1 MKCWLSLN
9 FGRPC
14 AAWAGQR
21 SRLSSQALL
30 QNPTAAAVR
39 PRRGCERLPAAWVPA
54 TISHPCQAHISC
66 SQAGKQWNR
75 WWLPPFSGILETHQ
89 STHRG
94 TKRKE
99 RKKNLKMWCRTE
111 KWWFENGWAQEKAR
125 RGARYGGLH
134 VRRKPG
140 TWERKPGTL
149 CSARSGYSQEADTR
163 QDWPS
168 LATQSAH
175 SFLQRFWS

>member
-1 MKCWLSLN
+1 MNGFPLPGSPPPSHTHVKLTSHVPKLESSGTDGGCHLSQGSWKLTSL
-9 FGRPC
+9 PTE
-14 AAWAGQR
+14 AQR
-21 SRLSSQALL
+21 
-30 QNPTAAAVR
+30 
-39 PRRGCERLPAAWVPA
+39 E
-54 TISHPCQAHISC
+54 
-66 SQAGKQWNR
+66 K
-75 WWLPPFSGILETHQ
+75 
-89 STHRG
+89 
-94 TKRKE
+94 KE
-99 RKKNLKMWCRTE
+99 KNLKMWCRTE